1 MTYTEVTAWLYQQVP
16 NFHQAGAQAYKPGL
30 ERMHT
35 LMSALDHPEQSLK
48 IIHVAGTNGKG
59 SVAHILAAIF
69 QYHGYKTGLFTSPH
83 IHDYRERIKIN
94 GQYIAEQSVVDFVER
109 HYEVFKATDASFFEI
124 TTAMAFHEFKS
135 TKCDIVI
142 IETGLGGR
150 LDATNIITKPLV
162 SIITTIGK
170 DHEQFL
176 GNTLSEIAQEK
187 AGIIK
192 TSTPV
197 VLGQIHTELIPVFS
211 KKANLEHSSLT
222 IAEDHAPIP
231 TDLLGEYQQKN
242 IQTALKALNELKA
255 DWQLHEKK
263 IFEALNH
270 VRSLTK
276 FQGRFHQIAQKP
288 LTIADAA
295 HNLIGIQ
302 ALIQSVSRYPR
313 KTLRIVY
320 GAADDKNYRE
330 ILQHFP
336 KEAVLYLTEFNAKR
350 SVSIQEWQGAVKGL
364 HLNYYCFDKSA
375 DAIQQCQN
383 DASNKDIILICGSF
397 YLLEEVL

>member
-1 MTYTEVTAWLYQQVP
+1 MTYTEVTEWLYQQVP
-16 NFHQAGAQAYKPGL
+16 NFHQTGSQAYKPGL
-30 ERMHT
+30 ERMDA
-35 LMSALDHPEQSLK
+35 LMKAMDNPEQSLK

-69 QYHGYKTGLFTSPH
+69 QQHGYKTGLFTSPH

-94 GQYIAEQSVVDFVER
+94 GQYISEQSVIDFVE
-109 HYEVFKATDASFFEI
+109 HFSEVFKAVNASFFEI

-135 TKCDIVI
+135 AACDIVI

-192 TSTPV
+192 TGVPV
-197 VLGQIHTELIPVFS
+197 VLGQIHTELISVFS
-211 KKANLEHSSLT
+211 NKANLEHSSLT
-222 IAEDHAPIP
+222 IAESLPPIP

-242 IQTALKALNELKA
+242 IQTALQALTELKA
-255 DWQLHEKK
+255 DWQLHDEK

-270 VRSLTK
+270 VRSLTN
-276 FQGRFHQIAQKP
+276 FQGRFHQLAQKP

-302 ALIQSVSRYPR
+302 ALIQSVSKYPG

-320 GAADDKNYRE
+320 GAANDKNYYE

-336 KEAVLYLTEFNAKR
+336 KETVLYLTEFDAKR
-350 SVSIQEWQGAVKGL
+350 SVTVQEWQGAVEGL
-364 HLNYYCFDKSA
+364 NLNYYCFDKSA
-375 DAIQQCQN
+375 DALQQCQN
-383 DASNKDIILICGSF
+383 DADEKDIILICGSF